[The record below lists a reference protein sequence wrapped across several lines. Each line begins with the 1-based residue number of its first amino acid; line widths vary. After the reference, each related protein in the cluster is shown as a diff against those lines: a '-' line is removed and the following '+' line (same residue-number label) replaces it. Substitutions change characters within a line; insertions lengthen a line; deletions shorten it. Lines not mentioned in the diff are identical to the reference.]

1 MATTMPA
8 EKIDDTE
15 APRVTELL
23 LLPYLI
29 MLLAHAPL
37 VYVHLQ
43 QLWSRP
49 HYQFFPLVLLASASL
64 MVMRARSEDDHW
76 RTVTRGVLLLS
87 RGLLLASVALL
98 TLAMIRLSPLGAYV
112 SLLLMLAAM
121 ILRLGLPAWGPWAL
135 LLLLIRVPYGQDVA
149 LIQWMQRVTTRL
161 SSTALDTIKVE
172 HIAEGNVLT
181 FPGRSLFVEEAC
193 SGVVSM
199 LAIVACAAIL
209 AVWWRRSLFHGIAL
223 IATGLF
229 WAGGMNVV
237 RVVTIAIA
245 LDGYGIDLTE
255 GWRHEAVGLCVF
267 VVSLLALFSTDRLLL
282 FIFAPVPMNPLS
294 SYWPYA
300 GENWLV
306 RVWNFGA
313 GLDPDA
319 EALDAYD
326 DWSNPVYDDEIEP
339 VSRSTPT
346 KPICPVKA
354 RPWEWAF
361 ALLFVGIGGVQ
372 VFAGIGPFSVAPPVK
387 QTALGLKAED
397 LPANLAGW
405 EQVDFEEQHRDGS
418 SVFGEHSRLWT
429 YRNGPYVVRLS
440 LDFVFPEWHELT
452 ACYSGTGWT
461 VDSRSRS
468 DEEATR
474 TMASLTKPNG
484 EQAFLMFDLFDSE
497 GQDYVSPSGSF
508 MHPQLR
514 RIVSGEASRFT
525 LPTYYQVQALAGV
538 PGTSLSD
545 EVQQAIGDL
554 FVEFEQQMR
563 ELVVHGRQGLR
574 GDDASVESERSASEG
589 TEIRAANNRT
599 GDAAK
604 DSQID

>member
-8 EKIDDTE
+8 AKIEETGT
-15 APRVTELL
+15 ARVTGLV
-23 LLPYLI
+23 LLPYLLI
-29 MLLAHAPL
+29 LLAHAPL

-49 HYQFFPLVLLASASL
+49 HYQFFPLVLFASASL
-64 MVMRARSEDDHW
+64 MVMRARSDDD
-76 RTVTRGVLLLS
+76 RRRPVTRWSLLLS
-87 RGLLLASVALL
+87 RSLLVASVALL
-98 TLAMIRLSPLGAYV
+98 SIALIRLSPLGAYV

-161 SSTALDTIKVE
+161 SSTALDTINVE

-209 AVWWRRSLFHGIAL
+209 AVWWKRSLFHGLAL

-245 LDGYGIDLTE
+245 LDRYDIDLTE

-267 VVSLLALFSTDRLLL
+267 VVSLLALFSTDRLML
-282 FIFAPVPMNPLS
+282 FIFAPVPMNPLA

-306 RVWNFGA
+306 RIWNFGA
-313 GLDPDA
+313 GLDPDE
-319 EALDAYD
+319 EALNSYD
-326 DWSNPVYDDEIEP
+326 DWSNPVYEEDLEQAEP
-339 VSRSTPT
+339 RESVRPAN
-346 KPICPVKA
+346 VKA

-361 ALLFVGIGGVQ
+361 ALLFIGIGGAQ
-372 VFAGIGPFSVAPPVK
+372 VYAGIGPFSVAPPVK
-387 QTALGLKAED
+387 QTALDLVADD
-397 LPANLAGW
+397 LPASFAGW
-405 EQVDFEEQHRDGS
+405 TQVDFEAQHRDGS

-429 YRNGPYVVRLS
+429 YRSGPYLVRLS

-452 ACYSGTGWT
+452 ACYAGTGWT
-461 VDSRSRS
+461 IDSRSRS
-468 DEEATR
+468 DDESTR
-474 TMASLTKPNG
+474 MMASLTKPDG

-508 MHPQLR
+508 LHPQLR
-514 RIVSGEASRFT
+514 RIVSGDASRFT
-525 LPTYYQVQALAGV
+525 LPTYYQVQVLAGV

-545 EVQQAIGDL
+545 DARQAIKDL
-554 FVEFEQQMR
+554 FLEFDSRMR
-563 ELVVHGRQGLR
+563 KLVVNGNPGGQS
-574 GDDASVESERSASEG
+574 GDSE
-589 TEIRAANNRT
+589 TEIGVSDGDGLEINATDRRDANKKP
-599 GDAAK
+599 DP
-604 DSQID
+604 